1 MVPSKV
7 TNTCLIGN
15 SDTMTGC
22 KNGAI
27 RCIEEILGRPLQWA
41 ICLLHLNELPLRQVF
56 VTLDGTIKSPDSFSG
71 PIGSGLGGRA
81 SGWDVQPNFQRI
93 PNSNFLILLL
103 WRIEYKGGGSKLQN
117 FYELLE
123 FFLP

>member
-7 TNTCLIGN
+7 TNTYLIGN

-41 ICLLHLNELPLRQVF
+41 ICLLHLNEVPLRQVF
-56 VTLDGTIKSPDSFSG
+56 VT
-71 PIGSGLGGRA
+71 
-81 SGWDVQPNFQRI
+81 
-93 PNSNFLILLL
+93 
-103 WRIEYKGGGSKLQN
+103 
-117 FYELLE
+117 
-123 FFLP
+123 